1 MEEMR
6 SEMVSSLTTF
16 LTAIAAVAL
25 LVGAVGIA
33 NTMFTSV
40 LEKTKE
46 IGIMKALGARNKDI
60 LAIFLLNA
68 FLIGLIG
75 GIIGV
80 ILGYLLSG
88 ILPVLMGG
96 GGITGRVASAGSVVT
111 IESVLLSLS
120 VAVGIGTLS
129 GAIPAY
135 QASKLKPVDALR
147 YE

>member
-1 MEEMR
+1 
-6 SEMVSSLTTF
+6 
-16 LTAIAAVAL
+16 
-25 LVGAVGIA
+25 
-33 NTMFTSV
+33 
-40 LEKTKE
+40 
-46 IGIMKALGARNKDI
+46 MKALGARNKDI

-80 ILGYLLSG
+80 ILGYLISG
-88 ILPVLMGG
+88 IIPALMGG
-96 GGITGRVASAGSVVT
+96 GGITSRVASAGSLVT